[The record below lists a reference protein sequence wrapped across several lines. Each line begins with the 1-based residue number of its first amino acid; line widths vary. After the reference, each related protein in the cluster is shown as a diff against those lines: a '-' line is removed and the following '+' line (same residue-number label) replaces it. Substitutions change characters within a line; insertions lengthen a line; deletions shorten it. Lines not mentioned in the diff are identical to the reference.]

1 MAIDGKITNEELLMA
16 ITELKAENN
25 QENQMKYIDKVLRA
39 KFLVPAQLDPKPE
52 RDADGKLI
60 TQGQIRVNF
69 KLISN
74 KSKANFI
81 PCFTD
86 DDSFN
91 AGVKEHAERLV
102 LNYKQLAPVILSSK
116 GAIQGFVIN
125 PYTDGMLIPAPMIA
139 KMEEASKK
147 AEEAKKAQKAAP
159 KSVVKQE
166 IPENTKIKLRTPKY
180 MPVDMINEATEYFK
194 NIEDVNAAYVQLMEK
209 GDSDEE
215 FLVTVDYDGDEEKLF
230 EQLMPILRKNSFDM
244 PVSLTGV
251 NNGLG
256 QKVKECAEP
265 FYVKETQEEE

>member
-1 MAIDGKITNEELLMA
+1 
-16 ITELKAENN
+16 
-25 QENQMKYIDKVLRA
+25 MKYIDKGLRA
-39 KFLVPAQLDPKPE
+39 KYLVPAQLDPKPE
-52 RDADGKLI
+52 KDENGKII
-60 TQGQIRVNF
+60 TQGKIKVNF

-74 KSKANFI
+74 KAKANFI

-91 AGVKEHAERLV
+91 AGVKEEAERIV

-125 PYTDGMLIPAPMIA
+125 PYTDGMLMPAPMIA
-139 KMEEASKK
+139 KMEEAAKK
-147 AEEAKKAQKAAP
+147 AEEAKKAKKAAP

-180 MPVDMINEATEYFK
+180 MPVDMINEATEYLK
-194 NIEDVNAAYVQLMEK
+194 SIEDVNAAYVQLMEK

-244 PVSLTGV
+244 PVSLTSA

-265 FYVKETQEEE
+265 FYVKEKQEEE